1 MEQMTP
7 INPVVP
13 SPSTSVQA
21 VHDVAMLRDRMDRIV
36 DHLKLI
42 EKLLC
47 VHSCCSVCNTNEV
60 NDNVSVCMC
69 I

>member
-7 INPVVP
+7 INLVAP

-21 VHDVAMLRDRMDRIV
+21 VHDVAMLRDRMDRIA

-47 VHSCCSVCNTNEV
+47 VHSYYSVCNTNEV
-60 NDNVSVCMC
+60 NYNVSVCMC